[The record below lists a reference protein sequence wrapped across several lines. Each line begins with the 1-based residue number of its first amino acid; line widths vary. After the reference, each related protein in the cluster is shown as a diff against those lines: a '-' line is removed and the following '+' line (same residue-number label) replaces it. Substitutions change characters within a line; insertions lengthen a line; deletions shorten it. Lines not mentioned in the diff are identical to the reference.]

1 MVCFILMKMEI
12 SDMKII
18 RLLNILTL
26 LSALIVSIYINTNY
40 IFISFILTILTI
52 NVALLLRVKYTPL
65 NVIIASQVIISI
77 ASFSYASITIYNL
90 IFSGAF
96 SNLRETV
103 IAISF
108 SIISYSIIFYCRNNN
123 KDYSYDV
130 ENKNHSFYS
139 FLVAMPITLFTLVMV
154 HIYKES
160 YTINISEKL
169 LDRGSIPPIT
179 LFLFFWC
186 ISDTFSIFCNSKI
199 NLLKLKRSRNLNT
212 YNSMI
217 TIPIHTRMSIIE
229 EAHYRR
235 FQLPSFINW
244 SIPVLGF
251 IGTVLGISLSSEN
264 IQKVISNDESMSNMS
279 KGISEAIAPL
289 GIAFDTTLVALSL
302 GIISTFFTLVS
313 SNSERKYIS
322 ELQVHLERGEY
333 EKK

>member
-1 MVCFILMKMEI
+1 MEV

-18 RLLNILTL
+18 RLVNILTL
-26 LSALIVSIYINTNY
+26 LSALIVSIYFNTNY
-40 IFISFILTILTI
+40 ILISLISTILII
-52 NVALLLRVKYTPL
+52 NLVLLLRLKYTPL
-65 NVIIASQVIISI
+65 KIIIASQAIISI
-77 ASFSYASITIYNL
+77 SSFSYASIIIYNL
-90 IFSGAF
+90 IFSGEL
-96 SNLRETV
+96 SNLRETI

-108 SIISYSIIFYCRNNN
+108 SIISYSIIFYCSHNH
-123 KDYSYDV
+123 KDYSHYF

-154 HIYKES
+154 YIYKDS
-160 YTINISEKL
+160 YTFDLSEKL
-169 LDRGSIPPIT
+169 LDRGAIPPIT

-186 ISDTFSIFCNSKI
+186 ISDTFSIFLNSKI
-199 NLLKLKRSRNLNT
+199 NLLNLNKIRNLDT
-212 YNSMI
+212 FNSMI

-235 FQLPSFINW
+235 FQLPLFINW

-264 IQKVISNDESMSNMS
+264 IQKVISNDDSMNNIN

-322 ELQVHLERGEY
+322 ELQAHIERGEY

>member
-1 MVCFILMKMEI
+1 
-12 SDMKII
+12 MKII

-26 LSALIVSIYINTNY
+26 LSALIVSVYVNTNY
-40 IFISFILTILTI
+40 ISISFILTILII
-52 NVALLLRVKYTPL
+52 NVVSSIRLKFTPL
-65 NVIIASQVIISI
+65 NIIIASQVLISI
-77 ASFSYASITIYNL
+77 ASFSYASVTIYNL

-96 SNLRETV
+96 SSLRDTV

-108 SIISYSIIFYCRNNN
+108 SIISYSIIFYCSHNN
-123 KDYSYDV
+123 KVYTHDV

-154 HIYKES
+154 YIYKDS
-160 YTINISEKL
+160 YTFNLSEKL
-169 LDRGSIPPIT
+169 LDRGAIPPIT

-186 ISDTFSIFCNSKI
+186 ISDTSSIFFNSKI
-199 NLLKLKRSRNLNT
+199 NLAKLNKSRGLNT
-212 YNSMI
+212 SNSMV
-217 TIPIHTRMSIIE
+217 TMSIHTSISIIE

-235 FQLPSFINW
+235 FQLPLFINW

-264 IQKVISNDESMSNMS
+264 IQKVISSDDSMSNMN

-302 GIISTFFTLVS
+302 SIISTFFTLVS

-322 ELQVHLERGEY
+322 KLQAHLEREQY

>member
-1 MVCFILMKMEI
+1 MKMEI

-18 RLLNILTL
+18 RLLNMLTL

-40 IFISFILTILTI
+40 IFISFISTILII

-90 IFSGAF
+90 IFSGEF

-108 SIISYSIIFYCRNNN
+108 SIISYSIIFYCSNN

-130 ENKNHSFYS
+130 ENKNYSFYS

-154 HIYKES
+154 YIYKES

-169 LDRGSIPPIT
+169 LDRGAIPPIT

-212 YNSMI
+212 YNSMF

>member
-1 MVCFILMKMEI
+1 
-12 SDMKII
+12 
-18 RLLNILTL
+18 
-26 LSALIVSIYINTNY
+26 
-40 IFISFILTILTI
+40 
-52 NVALLLRVKYTPL
+52 
-65 NVIIASQVIISI
+65 
-77 ASFSYASITIYNL
+77 
-90 IFSGAF
+90 
-96 SNLRETV
+96 
-103 IAISF
+103 
-108 SIISYSIIFYCRNNN
+108 
-123 KDYSYDV
+123 
-130 ENKNHSFYS
+130 
-139 FLVAMPITLFTLVMV
+139 
-154 HIYKES
+154 
-160 YTINISEKL
+160 
-169 LDRGSIPPIT
+169 
-179 LFLFFWC
+179 
-186 ISDTFSIFCNSKI
+186 
-199 NLLKLKRSRNLNT
+199 
-212 YNSMI
+212 MI

-333 EKK
+333 EKSRDNIESNEGIASIEVFGGVFAILMVLFLIINLLSSARLEERLDRLSDEGDFKIKWGEHGNGFVIITYPDSLFIIETGEFEKYDDICGSNRKFIDYTRKIYSQKILKSYFLS